1 MAFDGVE
8 LHDLNEMRWIVLPW
22 VILYVVFKKTDRKKE
37 GNKSTSKAHLHTAKL
52 LRLYSVVLKYTVVDY
67 IVDCVSMA

>member
-52 LRLYSVVLKYTVVDY
+52 LRLYSVVLKC
-67 IVDCVSMA
+67 DCVSMV